1 MRSQIRKTGA
11 LLLGCIILSLA
22 VSGAFGETRVAV
34 ADFRNNAEG
43 VTDGAR
49 RAITD
54 MLTTELGRMAG
65 LSVIERSRLEA
76 LAREHSLAAS
86 GLVEGSTAVQ
96 IGRLAGVQMIITGS
110 ITEFSSTKSGGV
122 IPIGGFNIA
131 MGSNEAR
138 VTLDVRTIDAET
150 GKVLR
155 TFRETGEA
163 TKDIGGFVSK
173 YGGFAE
179 MEGGDILASATYN
192 CVQKVVQQI
201 RKDLQM
207 MGIAPTF
214 HVVEVRGKSK
224 VFVDAGAMNANAS
237 PGQLFAVYA
246 EGAAITGMGG
256 EVLGVE
262 KYHLALLRCVDVKAN
277 YSICELL
284 DGSSAELRK
293 GDLLEPYFDDPKGF
307 RPKSRALAELQSG
320 TPSGSDSILQS
331 PQALPGPAL
340 PQTPGA
346 YPQQPQPVQPVQP
359 QPIQPLQ
366 PMQPQPVPVQPTA
379 SLPAAAH
386 TSESMEV
393 VDYYPLDNVRK
404 NQIKALHRNGY
415 MHYADKR
422 FPQAYKDFVE
432 AVGVYPGN
440 YLDAYWAARAAHRA
454 GQTDNMIHWL
464 QRALDANPQYQPAL
478 DYAKAHAPGKVE
490 PGKNPV
496 PQAASVPQLQP
507 TAAPLSF
514 ASPPQAPPAP
524 AAQQPVQQPQIL
536 PAPVLQAPQ
545 EASLSLEGLSSKKDI
560 RNSSDGVE
568 VVDTYDI
575 SETTKQAIRN
585 SHNMGK
591 RFLESRDY
599 PRAAV
604 AFKYAQGEYSSGN
617 YLDAYWAAVTF
628 HKMKKR
634 SESQFW
640 LERALAINPD
650 YEPAQKFKRM
660 YF

>member
-1 MRSQIRKTGA
+1 MRNQKWKVGA
-11 LLLGCIILSLA
+11 FLLGLMVVLWPL
-22 VSGAFGETRVAV
+22 SGAFGETRVAV

-54 MLTTELGRMAG
+54 MLTTELGKMAG

-110 ITEFSSTKSGGV
+110 ITEFGSTKSGGV

-131 MGSNEAR
+131 VGSNEAR

-179 MEGGDILASATYN
+179 VEGGDILATATYN

-207 MGIAPTF
+207 MGISPTF

-224 VFVDAGAMNANAS
+224 IFVDAGAMNANAA
-237 PGQLFAVYA
+237 PGQIFAVYA

-262 KYHLALLRCVDVKAN
+262 KYHLALLRCSDVKAN

-284 DGSSAELRK
+284 EGSSAELRK
-293 GDLLEPYFDDPKGF
+293 GDLLEPYFDDPKSF

-320 TPSGSDSILQS
+320 GPSGSDSILQS

-340 PQTPGA
+340 PQAPGA
-346 YPQQPQPVQPVQP
+346 SPLQPVPVQPVQP
-359 QPIQPLQ
+359 QPLQPAQPL
-366 PMQPQPVPVQPTA
+366 QPVPVQPAA
-379 SLPAAAH
+379 SLPRVAH

-404 NQIKALHRNGY
+404 NQIKALHKSGY
-415 MHYADKR
+415 VHYADKR

-432 AVGVYPGN
+432 AVGIYPGN

-454 GQTDNMIHWL
+454 GQRNNMIHWL
-464 QRALDANPQYQPAL
+464 QRALDVNPQYQPAL

-490 PGKNPV
+490 PGKNPP
-496 PQAASVPQLQP
+496 PQTASVPQP

-514 ASPPQAPPAP
+514 TSPPQAAP
-524 AAQQPVQQPQIL
+524 TPVAQQPLLL
-536 PAPVLQAPQ
+536 PTPVSQAPQ
-545 EASLSLEGLSSKKDI
+545 EASISLEGLSSKKDI
-560 RNSSDGVE
+560 RNASDGVD

-575 SETTKQAIRN
+575 SENTKQAIRN

-591 RFLESRDY
+591 RFLESRNY

-604 AFKYAQGEYSSGN
+604 AFKYAQGEYPSGN
-617 YLDAYWAAVTF
+617 YLDAYWAAVAF

-640 LERALAINPD
+640 LERALDINPD
-650 YEPAQKFKRM
+650 YEPAKKFKRM

>member
-1 MRSQIRKTGA
+1 MRSQKWNIGAFLLGLIIA
-11 LLLGCIILSLA
+11 LLPL
-22 VSGAFGETRVAV
+22 SGASGETRVAV

-54 MLTTELGRMAG
+54 MLTTELGKMAG

-110 ITEFSSTKSGGV
+110 ITEFGSTQSGGV

-150 GKVLR
+150 GKILR

-179 MEGGDILASATYN
+179 VEGGDILAAATYN

-207 MGIAPTF
+207 MGISPTF

-224 VFVDAGAMNANAS
+224 IFVDAGAMNANTA
-237 PGQLFAVYA
+237 PGHIFAVYA

-284 DGSSAELRK
+284 EGSSAELRK
-293 GDLLEPYFDDPKGF
+293 GDLLEPYFDDPKSF

-320 TPSGSDSILQS
+320 SPSGSDSILQS
-331 PQALPGPAL
+331 PQTLPGPAL
-340 PQTPGA
+340 FQAPGTSPLQPLQPQPVEPA
-346 YPQQPQPVQPVQP
+346 QPLQPQPVQPS
-359 QPIQPLQ
+359 
-366 PMQPQPVPVQPTA
+366 A
-379 SLPAAAH
+379 SLPRVAH

-404 NQIKALHRNGY
+404 NQIKALHRSGY

-422 FPQAYKDFVE
+422 FSQAYKDFVE

-454 GQTDNMIHWL
+454 GQKDNMIHWL

-490 PGKNPV
+490 PGKNPL

-507 TAAPLSF
+507 TAAPLF
-514 ASPPQAPPAP
+514 FPSPPQAVPTPV
-524 AAQQPVQQPQIL
+524 AQQPIQQPLLL
-536 PAPVLQAPQ
+536 PTPVPQ
-545 EASLSLEGLSSKKDI
+545 EASISLEGISSKKDI
-560 RNSSDGVE
+560 RNTSDGVE

-575 SETTKQAIRN
+575 SESIKQAIRN

-604 AFKYAQGEYSSGN
+604 AFKYAQGEYPSGN

-634 SESQFW
+634 SDSQFW
-640 LERALAINPD
+640 LERALTINPN
-650 YEPAQKFKRM
+650 YEPAKKFKRM